1 MSRLS
6 GFYLETTT
14 PTAWNAFTGNTIETA
29 DFTVPGAK
37 IGDFVLVSVE
47 ATAAEVAEVTFS
59 AQVSAADTVTV
70 SAHPDGGTGGLA
82 AEAVMRIKVV
92 PFGAI

>member
-6 GFYLETTT
+6 GYYLETVT
-14 PTAWNAFTGNTIETA
+14 PSAWNAFTANTTETA
-29 DFTVPGAK
+29 DFTVPGAA

-47 ATAAEVAEVTFS
+47 ATSAESAEVIFS

-70 SAHPDGGTGGLA
+70 AAHPDAGTGGLA
-82 AEAVMRIKVV
+82 AAAVLRIKVV
-92 PFGAI
+92 PVSAI

>member
-14 PTAWNAFTGNTIETA
+14 PAAWNAFTANTSETA

-37 IGDFVLVSVE
+37 IGDFVMVSVE
-47 ATAAEVAEVTFS
+47 ATAAESAEVVFS

-70 SAHPDGGTGGLA
+70 CAHPDAGTGGLA

-92 PFGAI
+92 PYNAM